1 MILVNIKNFTF
12 IIFLF
17 FFILFNN
24 SVKSHPESFADL
36 VQDLIPG
43 VVSIASKTNVGQE
56 NQQQMPQFPEGSP
69 FDEFFKEYFYRDQR
83 RSQRPMTGLGSGF
96 IISEDGIVVTN
107 NHVIEG
113 ADEITVISSAPSI
126 T

>member
-69 FDEFFKEYFYRDQR
+69 FDEFFKEYFDKNQPQSPSR
-83 RSQRPMTGLGSGF
+83 RPMMGLGSGF
-96 IISEDGIVVTN
+96 IIDESGIVVTN
-107 NHVIEG
+107 NHVM
-113 ADEITVISSAPSI
+113 
-126 T
+126 